1 MSKSFSRV
9 RRALGACLAPVIA
22 LSMAPAMTACGGA
35 AMVSSAAP
43 PSIGAGARPDMP
55 APDAVWVKLEP
66 EAPEQ
71 HWSLL
76 GNDEKVLCQLPCT
89 RWISPGSAFLQYD
102 QPGKISML
110 RVPLPTD
117 LGPPGGT
124 VTVVAR
130 SAYGSERL
138 GTKLILGG
146 VSLGILGLILFVA
159 LDNLGGDTS
168 ALAVSVALGLGAPF
182 LGAGIYLRV
191 KSHPPDASVVKS
203 ASAPTP
209 APRATFA
216 LGPGYLEAAAPSP
229 EGFHVIVTPFGAAG
243 TF

>member
-1 MSKSFSRV
+1 MSKSLSPA

-22 LSMAPAMTACGGA
+22 LSMAPAMTACGGGA
-35 AMVSSAAP
+35 ATVP
-43 PSIGAGARPDMP
+43 PPTPPAIRAEARADTH
-55 APDAVWVKLEP
+55 APDAVWVKLEL

-76 GNDEKVLCQLPCT
+76 GNDEKVLCELPCA
-89 RWISPGSAFLQYD
+89 RWLSPGGGAFLQFD

-124 VTVVAR
+124 VVVVAR
-130 SAYGSERL
+130 PKYGSERL
-138 GTKLILGG
+138 GTQLILGG

-182 LGAGIYLRV
+182 LGAGIFLRV
-191 KSHPPDASVVKS
+191 KSHPPDAVKS

-216 LGPGYLEAAAPSP
+216 LGPGYLEAASPSP
-229 EGFHVIVTPFGAAG
+229 EGFHVIVTPLGAAG